1 MDIQTQLKLCMLQ
14 LQHSHMQYWAEETA
28 IHVYCFSDE
37 DSSEGTTRSEFTVE
51 VLHWWYSAQYRWQ
64 LPTAFGGE
72 DTLNRKMA
80 VNRNSAWCGDQPP
93 ILIIWLLV
101 PSIQCNSD
109 ILRNATETA
118 EKLRAAGNI
127 LHAELTIVVVPK
139 ASELSYH
146 LYLFTWVY

>member
-1 MDIQTQLKLCMLQ
+1 M
-14 LQHSHMQYWAEETA
+14 
-28 IHVYCFSDE
+28 
-37 DSSEGTTRSEFTVE
+37 
-51 VLHWWYSAQYRWQ
+51 
-64 LPTAFGGE
+64 
-72 DTLNRKMA
+72 
-80 VNRNSAWCGDQPP
+80 
-93 ILIIWLLV
+93 

-146 LYLFTWVY
+146 LYLFT